1 MLDRKFRESF
11 LQMFKEWK
19 KEYTESWNIDV
30 DFVPVLGENWLQE
43 YEHKQE
49 KYVIRIRVE
58 EKLSREK

>member
-1 MLDRKFRESF
+1 
-11 LQMFKEWK
+11 MFKEWK